1 MTEWPLARIRVGRRF
16 RKDLGDLRALAAS
29 IDDVGLLHPVVV
41 TPQGRLIAG
50 RRRLEAVR
58 LLGRSTVAVHV
69 VDLANSPRTS
79 TARTSSPASYGP
91 SPGR

>member
-1 MTEWPLARIRVGRRF
+1 
-16 RKDLGDLRALAAS
+16 
-29 IDDVGLLHPVVV
+29 VV

-79 TARTSSPASYGP
+79 TARTSSPANCGP
-91 SPGR
+91 SPSR